1 MKLIRIHTT
10 LISTILAFLVSS
22 PNYSISQTLPAFPG
36 AEGFGANSIGGRG
49 GTVIKVTNLND
60 YGPGSLRE
68 AVEATPRHYANNTP
82 EWETLAEYEARVA
95 AGNTRP
101 RHYPHGVWKNELEAD
116 YIKRLEDTGHRIVVF
131 EVSGIIHLESDLEI
145 TYAYM
150 TIAGETSPGGIMVSG
165 RKTIIK
171 SHDIIMRHM
180 RFRVGTQRIKYDRDA
195 NGNIIYYDQHQ
206 YDFPPTGST
215 GNGCKGNI
223 TTKELGF
230 PCAIAGG
237 ANSEVLDSIEI
248 WGKRWSGFDGAY
260 NIILDH
266 ISASWGVDE
275 TLSITGGVRNTTV
288 QWSIISEGLRN
299 AGHPEPDHSKGL
311 FVSGKYRYDTSVSI
325 HHNYIAHNHDRSPL
339 VFKPEDA
346 NQDMIV
352 DVVNNISYNWFAG
365 LSPMVEGTPRVNWI
379 YNYAKRGPDS
389 GNSGDW
395 SYELAHYDS
404 HQTPAALLYV
414 YGNIGA
420 SRQAQDGHEWTVG
433 NYFRPSL
440 QDTVWRAKTP
450 WPVPPVTTTE
460 MSYDY
465 ALEILKDVGATK
477 PFRDRVDAR
486 VVADFAAGTGAI
498 RDDVSYPEDYPTYPN
513 LPPPADKDND
523 GMADSW
529 EVANGLNPSINDSA
543 LDKDHD
549 GYTNI
554 EEYLHDLASGR
565 IVLSVPSHSDPPE
578 TFRLLQNYPN
588 PFNPTTVISYMVPEA
603 TYVFLAVYNL
613 LGRRIATLVNED
625 MTRPGLKHVE
635 WDGRDDSGKAVSSGI
650 YYYKLQAGEVVLSR
664 KMVLL
669 H

>member
-1 MKLIRIHTT
+1 MKEVTVKRI
-10 LISTILAFLVSS
+10 IIPAVLAFQLSCL
-22 PNYSISQTLPAFPG
+22 NYANSQSLPAFPG

-68 AVEATPRHYANNTP
+68 AVEAPPRGYANNTP
-82 EWETLAEYEARVA
+82 QWETLAEYEARVA

-131 EVSGIIHLESDLEI
+131 EVSGIINLQADLNI

-150 TIAGETSPGGIMVSG
+150 TIAGQTSPGGILVTG
-165 RKTIIK
+165 HQTTIK
-171 SHDIIMRHM
+171 SHDIIMRYM
-180 RFRVGTQRIKYDRDA
+180 RFRVGTQKVKYDRDS
-195 NGNIIYYDQHQ
+195 NGDIIYYDQAQ
-206 YDFPPTGST
+206 YDFPPTGTT

-237 ANSEVLDSIEI
+237 ANTEEMDSLDI

-275 TLSITGGVRNTTV
+275 TLTISGGVRNTTL

-311 FVSGKYRYDTSVSI
+311 LVSGKYTYDTSISV

-339 VFKPEDA
+339 IYKPEDA
-346 NQDMIV
+346 NQEMIV
-352 DVVNNISYNWFAG
+352 DVVNNVSYNWYAG
-365 LSPMVEGTPRVNWI
+365 LSPMVEGTPKVNWVQ
-379 YNYAKRGPDS
+379 NYAKRGPDS

-395 SYELAHYDS
+395 SYELAHYNS
-404 HQTPAALLYV
+404 GQTPAALLYV
-414 YGNIGA
+414 TGNIGA
-420 SRQAQDGHEWTVG
+420 SRQTQDAQQWTVG
-433 NYFRPSL
+433 HYYWPEL
-440 QDTVWRAKTP
+440 EDTVWRTDTP

-477 PFRDRVDAR
+477 PFRDDVDAR
-486 VVADFAAGTGAI
+486 VVADFAAGTGRI
-498 RDDVSYPEDYPTYPN
+498 IDNIKYPDDFPTYPN
-513 LPPPADKDND
+513 LPPPKDSDND

-529 EVANGLNPSINDSA
+529 EVANGMNPQVNDSA
-543 LDKDHD
+543 LDKDHN

-554 EEYLHDLASGR
+554 EEYLHYLAGDKN
-565 IVLSVPSHSDPPE
+565 VLSVPSHSDPPK
-578 TFRLLQNYPN
+578 TFQLFQNYPN
-588 PFNPTTVISYMVPEA
+588 PFNPTTTIKYSLGNAANVQLTI
-603 TYVFLAVYNL
+603 YNL
-613 LGRRIATLVNED
+613 RGQKVETLVNK
-625 MTRPGLKHVE
+625 TQAPGIYTVE
-635 WDGRDDSGKAVSSGI
+635 FNAKLLSSGI
-650 YYYKLQAGEVVLSR
+650 YWYSLKAGDVTITKKL
-664 KMVLL
+664 LL
-669 H
+669 LK